1 MEKDKERLAVIE
13 NIKKCLNENNLNSK
27 VENGDP
33 DVSSEVLNKLHEV
46 IELLEKSY

>member
-33 DVSSEVLNKLHEV
+33 DISNEILKEKLYKFDV
-46 IELLEKSY
+46 FII